1 MSDFGAF
8 ALPILIAVI
17 VICGIIKKV
26 GVFDCFLEGAKQ
38 SLAPSLSILPSLI
51 GLIFAVS
58 LLKSSGALELIVK
71 LLSPVAEILGIPKQ
85 VMPLAVISPI
95 SGSGSLAVFDEI
107 LSEYGPDSFIGRVA
121 SVMAGSSETSLYAVT
136 VYFGAV
142 AIKRTRHTLAAALTA
157 DMVCFIMSALTVRL
171 LL

>member
-1 MSDFGAF
+1 MSSFGVF
-8 ALPILIAVI
+8 ALPVLIAVI

-38 SLAPSLSILPSLI
+38 SLAPSFGILPSLI

-58 LLKSSGALELIVK
+58 LLRASGALDLIVRW
-71 LLSPVAEILGIPKQ
+71 LSPVAELFGIPSE
-85 VMPLAVISPI
+85 VMPLAVISPV
-95 SGSGSLAVFDEI
+95 SGSGSLAVFDGI
-107 LSEYGPDSFIGRVA
+107 LSQYGPDSFIGRVA
-121 SVMAGSSETSLYAVT
+121 SVMVGSSETSLYAVT
-136 VYFGAV
+136 VYYGAV

-157 DMVCFIMSALTVRL
+157 DIVCFIMSAMTVRL